1 MAQEET
7 RKKKTG
13 MARCLELAS
22 QHKGLVFISGI
33 LAAAAAVC
41 SFLPYLFYLF
51 YNAGTNRSF
60 SRYGERKYERCSPIW
75 LDGSRGDCRKCNPLF
90 LRVDVFPSGGFR
102 NAL

>member
-7 RKKKTG
+7 RKKKPVWLG
-13 MARCLELAS
+13 VWNWHHNIRAL
-22 QHKGLVFISGI
+22 F
-33 LAAAAAVC
+33 
-41 SFLPYLFYLF
+41 YLRHSCRSSRSVLFPTVSFYLF

>member
-41 SFLPYLFYLF
+41 SFLPYLSIYFIMRELIGVF
-51 YNAGTNRSF
+51 PDMANANMSVVL
-60 SRYGERKYERCSPIW
+60 RYGW
-75 LDGSRGDCRKCNPLF
+75 MALGGKCNPLF

>member
-22 QHKGLVFISGI
+22 QGPCF
-33 LAAAAAVC
+33 
-41 SFLPYLFYLF
+41 YLRHSCRSSRSVLFPTVSFYLF

>member
-41 SFLPYLFYLF
+41 SFLPYLSIYFIMRELIGVF
-51 YNAGTNRSF
+51 PDMANAN
-60 SRYGERKYERCSPIW
+60 
-75 LDGSRGDCRKCNPLF
+75 NPLF

>member
-33 LAAAAAVC
+33 LAAAAL
-41 SFLPYLFYLF
+41 SYRIFLSIL
-51 YNAGTNRSF
+51 
-60 SRYGERKYERCSPIW
+60 
-75 LDGSRGDCRKCNPLF
+75 
-90 LRVDVFPSGGFR
+90 
-102 NAL
+102 